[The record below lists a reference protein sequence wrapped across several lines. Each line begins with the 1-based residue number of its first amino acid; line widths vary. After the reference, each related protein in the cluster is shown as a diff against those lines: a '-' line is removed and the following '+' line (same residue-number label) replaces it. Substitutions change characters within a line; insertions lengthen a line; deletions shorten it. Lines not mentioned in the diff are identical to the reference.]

1 MNHEKDSGNLTISS
15 HFMAGK
21 TDAKK
26 ACCNLTRYGGWQK
39 KSELVEL
46 AEHIWLTISPSTL
59 YFDSFFIFILL
70 ASIWFTVLY

>member
-21 TDAKK
+21 TDAESMLQSDQIHG
-26 ACCNLTRYGGWQK
+26 NGQK

-46 AEHIWLTISPSTL
+46 QEHIWLTISPSTL
-59 YFDSFFIFILL
+59 YFNSFFIFILL